1 MRRAVAMGILGLGVL
16 CGGHAQAAKGASA
29 SKVSGVV
36 NLNKASAEEL
46 KMLPGVKEKAVAS
59 IVAHREKHPFF
70 RVEELV
76 NVKGFSKKRYERIKP
91 FLAVGG
97 DTTIRRLERKAVRK
111 AERKV
116 ERKVEKQIKKAVVPH
131 QHSANQ

>member
-1 MRRAVAMGILGLGVL
+1 MRRAVAMGILAIGLL
-16 CGGHAQAAKGASA
+16 CGAHAQAAKGASA
-29 SKVSGVV
+29 SKVTGVV

-59 IVAHREKHPFF
+59 IVAHREKHPFS

-97 DTTIRRLERKAVRK
+97 DTTIRRLEKKVVRK
-111 AERKV
+111 A
-116 ERKVEKQIKKAVVPH
+116 ERKVEKQIKKAVTPH
-131 QHSANQ
+131 HHSANP